1 MKGSEDMKILII
13 EDERELAGSIEN
25 YLSCEGYLCECAYD
39 YATASEKICLYE
51 YDCIIADLTL
61 PDGNGLDIVYRLKE
75 EKSGAGIIIV
85 SARNS
90 TGDKIKGLDM
100 GADDYLAK
108 PFNLSELNA
117 RIKSVIRRKKFN
129 GQKEFTYNEIRV
141 LPDLRRVY
149 VHNKPVE
156 LTPKEYDLLMY
167 LVMNQE
173 RVLTKEAIAEHLWGD
188 YMGIDA
194 DTFDAL
200 YVHMRKLRK
209 KLQEQGADDYIET
222 VYAVGYK
229 FTLRQS

>member
-1 MKGSEDMKILII
+1 MKILII
-13 EDERELAGSIEN
+13 EDEKELAVSIEN
-25 YLSCEGYLCECAYD
+25 YLCCEGYLCECAYN

-51 YDCIIADLTL
+51 YDCVIVDLTL
-61 PDGNGLDIVYRLKE
+61 PDGNGLDIVYQLKE

-90 TGDKIKGLDM
+90 TGDKIRGLDM

-117 RIKSVIRRKKFN
+117 RIKSVIRRKKFD
-129 GQKEFTYNEIRV
+129 GQKEFAYNEIRI
-141 LPDLRRVY
+141 LPDLHKVY
-149 VHNKPVE
+149 VHDKPVE
-156 LTPKEYDLLMY
+156 LTPKEYDLLIY
-167 LVMNQE
+167 LVMNKE
-173 RVLTKEAIAEHLWGD
+173 RVLTKEAIVEHLWGD
-188 YMGIDA
+188 YMGIGA

-209 KLQEQGADDYIET
+209 KLQELGANDYIET

-229 FTLRQS
+229 FTLNQP